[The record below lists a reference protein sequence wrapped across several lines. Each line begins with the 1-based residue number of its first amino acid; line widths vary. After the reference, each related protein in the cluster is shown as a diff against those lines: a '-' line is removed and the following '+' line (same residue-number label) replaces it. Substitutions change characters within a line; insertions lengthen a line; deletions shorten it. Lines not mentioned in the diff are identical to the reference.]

1 MKGPIAKIAVPAI
14 CAAVALS
21 GCNGNVK
28 QNAQTNPVRIQSN
41 ANQNY
46 ASDRLTNDGLRGG
59 TNAEG
64 HPHLNSIKVIPKFN
78 GEKVRTTN
86 ENGTTYSGMGSGV
99 YSRIGTSSLH
109 NTPESKT
116 LEDRLESAG
125 ITGISVLTLGD
136 SVYIGDPDGHTH
148 IRNSEPQP
156 HKVLS
161 PNEGSSG
168 KGYMSQKGGYGY
180 TIGQRDNT
188 KHNLNVIRAE
198 VAGVYGKKVKIYTV
212 HDPKAI
218 QAIHRVKTAMRAGTP
233 VSKMNKDLAV
243 IKKSAHVDQNK

>member
-1 MKGPIAKIAVPAI
+1 MKGSIVKIAVPAI
-14 CAAVALS
+14 CAAIALS
-21 GCNGNVK
+21 GCTGTPK
-28 QNAQTNPVRIQSN
+28 QKAQTKPVRIQSN
-41 ANQNY
+41 ANHPHGVH
-46 ASDRLTNDGLRGG
+46 RLTNDGLREDAS
-59 TNAEG
+59 TDG

-136 SVYIGDPDGHTH
+136 SVYIGDPEHHTH
-148 IRNSEPQP
+148 IKNSEPQP

-168 KGYMSQKGGYGY
+168 RGYMSQKGGYGY

-188 KHNLNVIRAE
+188 KTNLQLIRAE
-198 VAGVYGKKVKIYTV
+198 TLGVYGKKVKVYTV

-218 QAIHRVKTAMRAGTP
+218 QAIKRVKTAMRAGTP
-233 VSKMNKDLAV
+233 VSKMSKDMAV
-243 IKKSAHVDQNK
+243 IKKSAHLEQNK